1 MKVLFR
7 IFFCLILLAGSVR
20 ADTVVLAA
28 QKKLQEMG
36 YYQGRL
42 DGAAGSQT
50 AAAIRRYQ
58 VAKKLVVTGEL
69 NPQTLDSLGLPR
81 PPAAR

>member
-1 MKVLFR
+1 MKILFR
-7 IFFCLILLAGSVR
+7 ILFCLVLLAGPLR
-20 ADTVVLAA
+20 ADPAVLAA

-58 VAKKLVVTGEL
+58 VAKKLMVTGEL

-81 PPAAR
+81 PAAAR